1 MKLFLTGAS
10 GFIGAATLRLALEA
24 GFDVVAPL
32 RPGAPAPRLDDL
44 RGRFARIDLD
54 LCEQAAVAEALA
66 RHRPDLVIHLAWWG
80 VGNALRNAPEQVS
93 ANIAAA
99 CALAEGAVAA
109 GCGVFIGAG
118 SQAEYGP
125 GSSMREDAPADP
137 ATLYGAAKLA
147 SFHLTRQIVRA
158 AGVRHAWVRIFST
171 YGPGDNP
178 GWLIPHLMS
187 EFRAGRCPK
196 LTEGTQLW
204 DWLHV
209 EDAARAILAIAQTP
223 QAEGIF
229 NLGSGAPC
237 RVRDVVESLRDLV
250 APGLPLVFGEI
261 PMRADQTRHLSAD
274 ISRITSL
281 TGWRPQIALADG
293 LRMTA
298 AAPRNGAGH
307 D

>member
-10 GFIGAATLRLALEA
+10 GFVGAATLRLALDA

-32 RPGAPAPRLDDL
+32 RPGASAPRLRDL
-44 RGRFARIDLD
+44 SGRFTRIDLD
-54 LCEQAAVAEALA
+54 LCDKPAVVAALA

-80 VGNALRNAPEQVS
+80 VGNAFRNASEQVS

-109 GCGVFIGAG
+109 GCSAFIGAG

-125 GSSMREDAPADP
+125 GSAMREDSPADP

-158 AGVRHAWVRIFST
+158 AGVRHAWLRIFST

-178 GWLIPHLMS
+178 GWLIPHLIA

-196 LTEGTQLW
+196 LTEGAQVW

-209 EDAARAILAIAQTP
+209 EDAARAFLAVGQTR
-223 QAEGIF
+223 QAEGVF
-229 NLGSGAPC
+229 NLGSGASH
-237 RVRDVVESLRDLV
+237 RVRDVVERLRDV
-250 APGLPLVFGEI
+250 IAPGLPLVFGEI
-261 PMRADQTRHLSAD
+261 PMRADQTRHLCAD

-298 AAPRNGAGH
+298 AATPEAMRH